1 MPNYK
6 LIERGMIMLAVDFA
20 EQIIPN
26 SFEFALNQLVDE
38 ELDLSGLDARFHNEH
53 TGVSAYDPRVMLK
66 IVLLAYSR
74 GLISSRAIAEACEK
88 NIIFIALSGDSRPS
102 YTHIAK
108 FIRELGDEV
117 KPLFAQVLMTC
128 DSMGLIGEELF
139 AIEGVK
145 LPSNAS
151 KERSGIDYKIKAKRI
166 SLQATRE
173 FVARTAKKTNTKADE
188 LKSDVTDNRLPR

>member
-38 ELDLSGLDARFHNEH
+38 ELDLSGLDARLHNEH
-53 TGVSAYDPRVMLK
+53 TGASAYDPRVMLK

-74 GLISSRAIAEACEK
+74 GLISSRAIAEACEM
-88 NIIFIALSGDSRPS
+88 NIVFIALSGDSRPS

-117 KPLFAQVLMTC
+117 KPLFTQVLMTC
-128 DSMGLIGEELF
+128 DSMGLIGKELF
-139 AIEGVK
+139 AIDGVK
-145 LPSNAS
+145 LPI
-151 KERSGIDYKIKAKRI
+151 R
-166 SLQATRE
+166 
-173 FVARTAKKTNTKADE
+173 
-188 LKSDVTDNRLPR
+188 